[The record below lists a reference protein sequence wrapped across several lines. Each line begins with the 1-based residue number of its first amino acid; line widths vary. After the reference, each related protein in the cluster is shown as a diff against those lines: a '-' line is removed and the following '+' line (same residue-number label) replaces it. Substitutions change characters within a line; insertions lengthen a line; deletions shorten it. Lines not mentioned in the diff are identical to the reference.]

1 MFKFIVKFGV
11 WAWTLIV
18 GGMAALGSL
27 GMLFS
32 RGHGQA
38 GVSVFMLVI
47 GFAPLALLIRSGRAR
62 KARWRALH
70 AQMLSAAGVVRG
82 AMHEHSEDGSAIAV
96 NPQART
102 VTLMAGDVWTT
113 YAFADI
119 RGWSSKLVRADQYLV
134 GGSAL
139 GGAAALSAN
148 ASARRDAAAE
158 SGLFVEVRDMGHPKW
173 RVAMSDPRA
182 QERWMEIL
190 RQEINESHAGAGH
203 ALA

>member
-1 MFKFIVKFGV
+1 MFRFIVTFAV

-18 GGMAALGSL
+18 GGMAAAGSW
-27 GMLFS
+27 GALFS
-32 RGHGQA
+32 SGPGPARLWL
-38 GVSVFMLVI
+38 FMLLI
-47 GFAPLALLIRSGRAR
+47 GFGPLALLIRSGRAR
-62 KARWRALH
+62 KARWEALH
-70 AQMLSAAGVVRG
+70 SQMLAAAGVSKG
-82 AMHEHSEDGSAIAV
+82 AAHEHSEQGSAIAV
-96 NPQART
+96 NSRART
-102 VTLMAGDVWTT
+102 VTLLAGEVWKT
-113 YAFADI
+113 YAFADV

-173 RVAMSDPRA
+173 RVAMSDVLA

-190 RQEINESHAGAGH
+190 RHEINESHAGGAH